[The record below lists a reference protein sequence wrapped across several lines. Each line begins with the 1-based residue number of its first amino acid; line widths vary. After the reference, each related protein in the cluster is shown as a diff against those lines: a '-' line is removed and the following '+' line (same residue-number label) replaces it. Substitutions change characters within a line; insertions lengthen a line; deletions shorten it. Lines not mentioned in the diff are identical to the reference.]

1 MSGNLG
7 GWTGLI
13 VLLPI
18 LVNLAFAFWIGNVA
32 QRKARSKAAFFWL
45 TVVAGP
51 IIMGIVVAAL
61 PASPNN
67 QHSQPSDAQAR

>member
-7 GWTGLI
+7 GWTSLI
-13 VLLPI
+13 LFVPI
-18 LVNLAFAFWIGNVA
+18 LINFAFAFLIGNVA
-32 QRKARSKAAFFWL
+32 QKKERSKTAFFWL

-61 PASPNN
+61 PASRQP
-67 QHSQPSDAQAR
+67 QPSKSSDQ